1 MRPFRSFFLISLFFF
16 LFLFFARFLVL
27 AFFAAAV
34 LTFVAFVI
42 RKIKIFSNYD
52 YRQNDDD
59 YFWQHPGHTAAVPS
73 YTQSEEPLFFERQ
86 KETELNWLQDYRT
99 IKVQ

>member
-16 LFLFFARFLVL
+16 LFLFFARFLVP

-34 LTFVAFVI
+34 LTFIAFVV
-42 RKIKIFSNYD
+42 RKIKVFSDFD
-52 YRQNDDD
+52 YWQSDDD
-59 YFWQHPGHTAAVPS
+59 RFWQYPVHTATLPS
-73 YTQSEEPLFFERQ
+73 YNHSDEPLFFERQ
-86 KETELNWLQDYRT
+86 KETEFTRLQDYRT

>member
-16 LFLFFARFLVL
+16 IFLFFARFLVL

-34 LTFVAFVI
+34 LTFIAFIV
-42 RKIKIFSNYD
+42 RKIKVFSNYD
-52 YRQNDDD
+52 YRQSDDD
-59 YFWQHPGHTAAVPS
+59 HFWQDPRHTATLPS
-73 YTQSEEPLFFERQ
+73 YNHSEEPLFFERQ
-86 KETELNWLQDYRT
+86 KETEFNWLQDYRT